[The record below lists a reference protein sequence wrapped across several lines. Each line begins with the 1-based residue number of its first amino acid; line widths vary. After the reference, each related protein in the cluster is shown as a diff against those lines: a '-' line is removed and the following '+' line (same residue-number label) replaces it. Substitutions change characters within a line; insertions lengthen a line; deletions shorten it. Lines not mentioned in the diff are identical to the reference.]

1 MYLQGGGGILLKAGD
16 VFLLQP
22 GLVHEGQS
30 PPDALTT
37 SFISAISVCFPLNVR
52 QCPWRRRGLFRPMR
66 RGEGQYDMEHCVLP
80 KLLHIRSEKARGH
93 RSPNALTRPSSGP
106 AAARRTT
113 GFWACKFLEILMAI
127 SQNSADAAFEAVNSE
142 LPARTMRRMEE
153 LTAYLNEQYMEKITG
168 KQLED
173 MLGMNFDYLNSH
185 FPQTDGKNHFPIPGQ
200 GKDQPGQGAVGD
212 HRYETGRDRYGKPDF
227 PTSSISAGSLKS
239 IPAFPSALFQGQ
251 DEGRLR
257 GREELTQALSLSIKN
272 AYRTGCTPV
281 SIRDPLFFFHRAIC
295 LAEHP
300 GSSGFAPFAILR
312 LRR

>member
-1 MYLQGGGGILLKAGD
+1 MFFRGEKEYSLKAGD

-173 MLGMNFDYLNSH
+173 MLGMNFDYLNRT
-185 FPQTDGKNHFPIPGQ
+185 FRKLTGKTIFQYLGRVRINRAKELLVTTDMKLAEI
-200 GKDQPGQGAVGD
+200 AM
-212 HRYETGRDRYGKPDF
+212 ETGFSDEFYLSRQFKKYTGVSQR
-227 PTSSISAGSLKS
+227 S
-239 IPAFPSALFQGQ
+239 IP
-251 DEGRLR
+251 
-257 GREELTQALSLSIKN
+257 
-272 AYRTGCTPV
+272 
-281 SIRDPLFFFHRAIC
+281 RA
-295 LAEHP
+295 
-300 GSSGFAPFAILR
+300 G
-312 LRR
+312 